1 MTRLQGVLAA
11 LGCAWGIA
19 AAPLVLAQPARVQV
33 DRFAVTGN
41 TLLPAAVLDAALA
54 RHTGERTL
62 ADLQQAAAEVQALY
76 REAGYGS
83 VIAYV
88 PPQNGERGVATIA
101 VLEGRVAAVYVS
113 GQRRSTEAQ
122 IRRAVPRLREGETP
136 QLRQIDAQ
144 IQLANENPSRQI
156 ALALE
161 AGQKPGEVEARITV
175 TERPAG
181 RWTLGLDNTGSAATG
196 RLRTALGYHNGALWG
211 LDHQLSTQLQV
222 APERPRAVA
231 VFSGSYRVPFPEPR
245 LALDL
250 FGAYSDVD
258 GGTASTPA
266 GPLQFSGQGKIA
278 GLRLSRPFER
288 RGNLGQRI
296 AIGVE
301 RRAYLNDCSIQGLPP
316 GACGAAGGSV
326 VVHPLSVDYQLQ
338 LDGPRPFGLTL
349 GYSRNLA
356 AGGRHAGAAD
366 FDFVRAGARVHYQL
380 VRLGA
385 QTAVP
390 LPGSW
395 QAVMRAAGQWASGAL
410 VPGEQLG
417 IAGASTVRGYQE
429 REITGD
435 SGASASL
442 EVVTPA
448 LLRVADG
455 SGPLLRL
462 LGFIDYGRVSN
473 RLDTPCLGEQLR
485 CSLASFGIGARLD
498 YGALQLR
505 LDVARAQRDALRTR
519 GGDIFV
525 HVQAAYGWP

>member
-1 MTRLQGVLAA
+1 MTRHKGVLAA
-11 LGCAWGIA
+11 LACAWA
-19 AAPLVLAQPARVQV
+19 VAVAPLALAQPARVHIE
-33 DRFAVTGN
+33 RFSVTGN
-41 TLLPAAVLDAALA
+41 TLLAAEALDAALA
-54 RHTGERTL
+54 RHTGDRTL
-62 ADLQQAAAEVQALY
+62 AELQQAAAEVQALY
-76 REAGYGS
+76 RQAGYGS

-88 PPQNGERGVATIA
+88 PPQKGEPGVATIA

-113 GQRRSTEAQ
+113 GQRRSTQAQ
-122 IRRAVPRLREGETP
+122 VRRAVPGLREGRTP
-136 QLRQIDAQ
+136 QLRQLDAQ

-161 AGQKPGEVEARITV
+161 AGQKPGEVEARVSV
-175 TERPAG
+175 TEGPAS
-181 RWTLGLDNTGSAATG
+181 RWTLALDNTGSPSTG
-196 RLRTALGYHNGALWG
+196 RLRTALGYQNGTLWG
-211 LDHQLSTQLQV
+211 LDHQLSTQLQI

-231 VFSGSYRVPFPEPR
+231 VVSASYRIPLYEPR
-245 LALDL
+245 LAFEL

-266 GPLQFSGQGKIA
+266 GPLQFSGQGKTL
-278 GLRLSRPFER
+278 GVRLSRPFER
-288 RGNLGQRI
+288 RGNLGQRL
-296 AIGVE
+296 AFGLE
-301 RRAYLNDCSIQGLPP
+301 QRAYLNDCTIQGLPP
-316 GACGAAGGSV
+316 GACGSAGGSV

-338 LDGPRPFGLTL
+338 LDAPLPLGLSL

-366 FDFVRAGARVHYQL
+366 FDLVRPGARARYQL

-385 QTAVP
+385 QAALP

-395 QAVMRAAGQWASGAL
+395 QAVMRAAGQWASGGL

-417 IAGASTVRGYQE
+417 IAGAATVRGYQE
-429 REITGD
+429 REVTGD

-442 EVVTPA
+442 ELSTPA

-462 LGFIDYGRVSN
+462 IGFIDVGRVSN
-473 RLDTPCLGEQLR
+473 RLDTPCLGEQTR
-485 CSLASFGIGARLD
+485 CTLASFGIGARLD

-505 LDVARAQRDALRTR
+505 LDLARAQRDGLRTR
-519 GGDIFV
+519 GGDLHV
-525 HVQAAYGWP
+525 HVQAGYGWP